1 MLFTQKM
8 KISDIESFQEQV
20 LKGQDLPDYL
30 VHLFEN
36 LKIEIDLPGIDE
48 EELNIY
54 FLENTLKI
62 GRIYSSEDKS
72 LQSESESIVAENAST
87 KVARGVVGRMAE
99 TDDPVLIYG
108 ENGTGKGLFA
118 RTIHQRSVRR
128 EHPFVSVSCGAIDKS
143 NAKQQ
148 MIDYLAAVG
157 SGTLLLDGIQ
167 DMDIDTQR
175 MLKKIIRIPVEQR
188 YFRLITTTSADLEEL
203 AHQGDFS
210 AELLAILQSCYIELL
225 PLQQRKDDIEAL
237 VTFYMEKICRSCGV
251 EPKNFSPDLLRML
264 ESYPWPGNVLE
275 LVNTVEQLLMTAQE
289 KRTLFAKDLPTHI
302 RIQTINSSAAQ
313 KKGI

>member
-1 MLFTQKM
+1 MLFKQKM
-8 KISDIESFQEQV
+8 KLTDIKSFQEQL
-20 LKGQDLPDYL
+20 LKGQESPDYL
-30 VHLFEN
+30 IHLFED
-36 LKIEIDLPGIDE
+36 LKIEIDLSGADE
-48 EELNIY
+48 KELNIS

-62 GRIYSSEDKS
+62 SKKYNAGENT
-72 LQSESESIVAENAST
+72 LQQVSDNIVARSAST

-118 RTIHQRSVRR
+118 RTIHQQSARR
-128 EHPFVSVSCGAIDKS
+128 EQPFVSVSCGDID
-143 NAKQQ
+143 NKQQ

-157 SGTLLLDGIQ
+157 TGTLLLDGVQ
-167 DMDIDTQR
+167 DLDIDTQR
-175 MLKKIIRIPVEQR
+175 MLKKIIRIPVEQK
-188 YFRLITTTSADLEEL
+188 YFRLITTTSVDLDEL
-203 AHQGDFS
+203 VQKGDFS

-225 PLQQRKDDIEAL
+225 PLQQRKEDIEAL
-237 VTFYMEKICRSCGV
+237 VTFYMEKICRSCGL
-251 EPKNFSPDLLRML
+251 EPKSLSPDLLRML

>member
-1 MLFTQKM
+1 MLFKQKM
-8 KISDIESFQEQV
+8 KLTDIKSFQEQL
-20 LKGQDLPDYL
+20 LKGQESPDYRI
-30 VHLFEN
+30 HLFED
-36 LKIEIDLPGIDE
+36 LKIEIDLSGADE
-48 EELNIY
+48 KELNIS

-62 GRIYSSEDKS
+62 SKKYNAGENTLRQVSDN
-72 LQSESESIVAENAST
+72 IVARSAST

-118 RTIHQRSVRR
+118 RTIHQRSARR
-128 EHPFVSVSCGAIDKS
+128 EQPFVSVSCGDID
-143 NAKQQ
+143 NKQQ

-157 SGTLLLDGIQ
+157 TGTLLLDGVQ
-167 DMDIDTQR
+167 DLDIDTQR
-175 MLKKIIRIPVEQR
+175 MLKKMISIPVEQK
-188 YFRLITTTSADLEEL
+188 YFRLITTTSVDLDEL
-203 AHQGDFS
+203 VQKGDFS
-210 AELLAILQSCYIELL
+210 AELLAILQGCYIELL
-225 PLQQRKDDIEAL
+225 PLQQRKEDIEAL
-237 VTFYMEKICRSCGV
+237 VTFYMEKICRSCGL
-251 EPKNFSPDLLRML
+251 EPKSLSPDLLRML

>member
-1 MLFTQKM
+1 MLFKQKM
-8 KISDIESFQEQV
+8 KLTDIKSFQEQL
-20 LKGQDLPDYL
+20 LKGQESPDYL
-30 VHLFEN
+30 IHLFED
-36 LKIEIDLPGIDE
+36 LKIEIDLSGADE
-48 EELNIY
+48 KELNIS

-62 GRIYSSEDKS
+62 SKKYNAGENT
-72 LQSESESIVAENAST
+72 LQQVSDNIVARSAST

-118 RTIHQRSVRR
+118 RTIHQQSARR
-128 EHPFVSVSCGAIDKS
+128 EQPFVSVSCGDID
-143 NAKQQ
+143 NKQQ

-157 SGTLLLDGIQ
+157 TGTLLLDGVQ
-167 DMDIDTQR
+167 DLDIETQR
-175 MLKKIIRIPVEQR
+175 MLKKIIRIPVEQK
-188 YFRLITTTSADLEEL
+188 YFRLITTTSVDLDEL
-203 AHQGDFS
+203 VQKGDFS

-225 PLQQRKDDIEAL
+225 SLQQRKEDIEAL
-237 VTFYMEKICRSCGV
+237 VTFYMEKICRSCGL
-251 EPKNFSPDLLRML
+251 EPKSLSPDLLRML

>member
-1 MLFTQKM
+1 MLFKQKM
-8 KISDIESFQEQV
+8 KLTDIKSFQEQL
-20 LKGQDLPDYL
+20 LKGQESPDYL
-30 VHLFEN
+30 IHLFED
-36 LKIEIDLPGIDE
+36 LKIEIDLSGADE
-48 EELNIY
+48 KELNIS

-62 GRIYSSEDKS
+62 SKKYNAGENT
-72 LQSESESIVAENAST
+72 LQQVSDNIVARSAST

-108 ENGTGKGLFA
+108 ENGTGKGLFT
-118 RTIHQRSVRR
+118 RTIHQQSARR
-128 EHPFVSVSCGAIDKS
+128 EQPFVSVSCGDID
-143 NAKQQ
+143 NKQQ

-157 SGTLLLDGIQ
+157 TGTLLLDGVQ
-167 DMDIDTQR
+167 DLDIDTQR
-175 MLKKIIRIPVEQR
+175 MLKKMIRIPVKQK
-188 YFRLITTTSADLEEL
+188 YFRLITTTSVDLDEL
-203 AHQGDFS
+203 VQKGDFS

-225 PLQQRKDDIEAL
+225 PLQQRKEDIEAL

-251 EPKNFSPDLLRML
+251 EPKSLSPDLLRML

>member
-1 MLFTQKM
+1 MLFKQKM
-8 KISDIESFQEQV
+8 KLTDIKSFQEQL
-20 LKGQDLPDYL
+20 LKGQESPDYL
-30 VHLFEN
+30 IHLFED
-36 LKIEIDLPGIDE
+36 LKIEIDLSGADE
-48 EELNIY
+48 KELNIS

-62 GRIYSSEDKS
+62 SKKYNAGENT
-72 LQSESESIVAENAST
+72 LQQVSDNIVARSAST

-118 RTIHQRSVRR
+118 RTIHQQSARR
-128 EHPFVSVSCGAIDKS
+128 EQPFVSVSCGDID
-143 NAKQQ
+143 NKQQ

-157 SGTLLLDGIQ
+157 TGTLLLDGVQ
-167 DMDIDTQR
+167 DLDIDTQR
-175 MLKKIIRIPVEQR
+175 MLKKMIRIPVEQK
-188 YFRLITTTSADLEEL
+188 YFRLITTTSVDLDEL
-203 AHQGDFS
+203 VQKGDFS

-225 PLQQRKDDIEAL
+225 PLQQRKEDIEAL
-237 VTFYMEKICRSCGV
+237 VTFYMEKICRSCGL
-251 EPKNFSPDLLRML
+251 EPKSLSPDLLRML

>member
-8 KISDIESFQEQV
+8 KVSDIKSLQEQL
-20 LKGQDLPDYL
+20 LKASEVPDHL
-30 VHLFEN
+30 VYLFEN
-36 LKIEIDLPGIDE
+36 LKIEIDLPGVDE
-48 EELNIY
+48 QELNIH
-54 FLENTLKI
+54 FSENTLKI
-62 GRIYSSEDKS
+62 SEQDKAEDKT
-72 LQSESESIVAENAST
+72 LQQESDSIVALSAST
-87 KVARGVVGRMAE
+87 KVARGVVARMAE

-118 RTIHQRSVRR
+118 RTIHQRSGRK
-128 EHPFVSVSCGAIDKS
+128 EQPFIAVSCGAIDKYNS
-143 NAKQQ
+143 KQQ

-157 SGTLLLDGIQ
+157 TGTLLLDGVQ
-167 DMDIDTQR
+167 DLDIDTQR
-175 MLKKIIRIPVEQR
+175 MLKKIIRIPVEQK
-188 YFRLITTTSADLEEL
+188 YFRLITTTSADLDEL
-203 AHQGDFS
+203 AQTGNFS

-237 VTFYMEKICRSCGV
+237 VTFYMEKICRSCGL
-251 EPKNFSPDLLRML
+251 EPKSLSPDLLRML

>member
-1 MLFTQKM
+1 MLFKQKM
-8 KISDIESFQEQV
+8 KLTDIKSSQEQL
-20 LKGQDLPDYL
+20 LKGQESPDYL
-30 VHLFEN
+30 IHLFED
-36 LKIEIDLPGIDE
+36 LKIEIDLSGADE
-48 EELNIY
+48 KELNIS

-62 GRIYSSEDKS
+62 SKKYNAGENT
-72 LQSESESIVAENAST
+72 LQQVSDNIVARSAST

-118 RTIHQRSVRR
+118 RTIHQQSARR
-128 EHPFVSVSCGAIDKS
+128 EQPFVSVSCGDID
-143 NAKQQ
+143 NKQQ

-157 SGTLLLDGIQ
+157 TGTLLLDGVQ
-167 DMDIDTQR
+167 DLDIETQR
-175 MLKKIIRIPVEQR
+175 MLKKIIRIPVEQK
-188 YFRLITTTSADLEEL
+188 YFRLITTTSVDLDEL
-203 AHQGDFS
+203 VQKGDFS

-225 PLQQRKDDIEAL
+225 PLQQRKEDIEAL
-237 VTFYMEKICRSCGV
+237 VTFYMEKICRSCGL
-251 EPKNFSPDLLRML
+251 EPKSLSPDLLRML

>member
-1 MLFTQKM
+1 MLFKQKM
-8 KISDIESFQEQV
+8 KLTDIKSSQEQL
-20 LKGQDLPDYL
+20 LKGQESPDYL
-30 VHLFEN
+30 IHLFED
-36 LKIEIDLPGIDE
+36 LKIEIDLSGADE
-48 EELNIY
+48 KELNIS

-62 GRIYSSEDKS
+62 SKKYNAGENT
-72 LQSESESIVAENAST
+72 LQQVSDNIVARSAST

-118 RTIHQRSVRR
+118 RTIHQQSARR
-128 EHPFVSVSCGAIDKS
+128 EQPFVSVSCGDID
-143 NAKQQ
+143 NKQQ

-157 SGTLLLDGIQ
+157 TGTLLLDGVQ
-167 DMDIDTQR
+167 DLDIDTQR
-175 MLKKIIRIPVEQR
+175 MLKKMIRIPVEQK
-188 YFRLITTTSADLEEL
+188 YFRLITTTSVDLDEL
-203 AHQGDFS
+203 VQKGDFS

-225 PLQQRKDDIEAL
+225 SLQQRKEDIEAL
-237 VTFYMEKICRSCGV
+237 VTFYMEKICRSCGL
-251 EPKNFSPDLLRML
+251 EPKSLSPDLLRML

>member
-8 KISDIESFQEQV
+8 KLTDIKLFQEQL
-20 LKGQDLPDYL
+20 LKGQESPDYL
-30 VHLFEN
+30 IHLFEN
-36 LKIEIDLPGIDE
+36 LKIEIDLPGMDE
-48 EELNIY
+48 KELNISY
-54 FLENTLKI
+54 LENTLKI
-62 GRIYSSEDKS
+62 SKKYNARENTLPQVSDN
-72 LQSESESIVAENAST
+72 IVARSAST

-99 TDDPVLIYG
+99 TDDPVLVYG

-118 RTIHQRSVRR
+118 RTIHQLSARK
-128 EHPFVSVSCGAIDKS
+128 EQPFVSVSCGDID
-143 NAKQQ
+143 NKQQ

-157 SGTLLLDGIQ
+157 TGTLLLDGVQ
-167 DMDIDTQR
+167 DLDIDTQR
-175 MLKKIIRIPVEQR
+175 MLKKIIRIPVEQK
-188 YFRLITTTSADLEEL
+188 YFRLITTTSVDLDEL
-203 AHQGDFS
+203 VQKGDFS

-225 PLQQRKDDIEAL
+225 PLQQRKEDIEAL
-237 VTFYMEKICRSCGV
+237 VTFYMEKICRSCGL
-251 EPKNFSPDLLRML
+251 EPKSLSPDLLRML

-302 RIQTINSSAAQ
+302 RIQTISSSAAH

>member
-1 MLFTQKM
+1 MLFKQKM
-8 KISDIESFQEQV
+8 KLTDIKSFQEQL
-20 LKGQDLPDYL
+20 LKGQESPDYL
-30 VHLFEN
+30 IHLFED
-36 LKIEIDLPGIDE
+36 LKIEIDLSGADE
-48 EELNIY
+48 KELNIS

-62 GRIYSSEDKS
+62 SKKYNAGENT
-72 LQSESESIVAENAST
+72 LQQVSDNIVVRSAST

-108 ENGTGKGLFA
+108 ENGTGKGLFT
-118 RTIHQRSVRR
+118 RTIHQQSARR
-128 EHPFVSVSCGAIDKS
+128 EQPFVSVSCGDID
-143 NAKQQ
+143 NKQQ

-157 SGTLLLDGIQ
+157 TGTLLLDGVQ
-167 DMDIDTQR
+167 DLDIDTQR
-175 MLKKIIRIPVEQR
+175 MLKKMIRIPVKQK
-188 YFRLITTTSADLEEL
+188 YFRLITTTSVDLDEL
-203 AHQGDFS
+203 VQKGDFS

-225 PLQQRKDDIEAL
+225 PLQQRKEDIEAL

-251 EPKNFSPDLLRML
+251 EPKSLSPDLLRML

>member
-1 MLFTQKM
+1 MLFKQKM
-8 KISDIESFQEQV
+8 KLTDIKSFQEQL
-20 LKGQDLPDYL
+20 LKGQESPDYL
-30 VHLFEN
+30 IHLFED
-36 LKIEIDLPGIDE
+36 LKIEIDLSGADE
-48 EELNIY
+48 KELNIS

-62 GRIYSSEDKS
+62 SKKYNAGENT
-72 LQSESESIVAENAST
+72 LQQVSDNIVARSAST

-108 ENGTGKGLFA
+108 ENGTGKGLFT
-118 RTIHQRSVRR
+118 RTIHQQSARR
-128 EHPFVSVSCGAIDKS
+128 EQPFVSVSCGDID
-143 NAKQQ
+143 NKQQ

-157 SGTLLLDGIQ
+157 TGTLLLDGVQ
-167 DMDIDTQR
+167 DLDIDTQR
-175 MLKKIIRIPVEQR
+175 MLKKMIRIPVKQK
-188 YFRLITTTSADLEEL
+188 YFRLITTTSVDLDEL
-203 AHQGDFS
+203 VQKGDFS

-225 PLQQRKDDIEAL
+225 ELQQRKEDIEAL

-251 EPKNFSPDLLRML
+251 EPKSLSPDLLRML

>member
-8 KISDIESFQEQV
+8 KISDIKSLQGQL
-20 LKGQDLPDYL
+20 LKGLEAPDYL
-30 VHLFEN
+30 VHLLAD
-36 LKIEIDLPGIDE
+36 LKIEIDLPGVDE
-48 EELNIY
+48 KELNIG
-54 FLENTLKI
+54 FSENTLKI
-62 GRIYSSEDKS
+62 STTYNAEDKI
-72 LQSESESIVAENAST
+72 LQQESDSIVARSAST

-118 RTIHQRSVRR
+118 RTIHQRSIRR
-128 EHPFVSVSCGAIDKS
+128 EQPFVTASCGAIDKY

-157 SGTLLLDGIQ
+157 TGTLLLDGVQ
-167 DMDIDTQR
+167 DLDIDTQR
-175 MLKKIIRIPVEQR
+175 LLHKIIRIPVEQKS
-188 YFRLITTTSADLEEL
+188 FRLITTTSADLDEL
-203 AHQGDFS
+203 EQKGDFS
-210 AELLAILQSCYIELL
+210 AELLAILQGCYIELL

-237 VTFYMEKICRSCGV
+237 VTFYMEKICRNCGL
-251 EPKNFSPDLLRML
+251 EPKSLSPDLLRML

-289 KRTLFAKDLPTHI
+289 KHTLFAKDLPTHI